1 MKKTII
7 ITAII
12 SLFSYSFVP
21 AQGFKINGTVTGLE
35 DGTWLYLR
43 IAKPEKKIDSA
54 KLKDGSF
61 TMSGRVDGQADE
73 LILYTNRYTNYVMFW
88 VENEEIN
95 MSLKAGEFKKGLIK
109 GSATEDENKHM
120 IAVKEQLTKRQDSL
134 VKALKADTNA
144 DTRKSL
150 QGQLKYTEE
159 QSRQFDRDYVRSH
172 PGSIISANLL
182 SIYASTW
189 GRDTTSALY
198 MHMSPEI
205 KETRQGQEVSDYIAL
220 NKNIKV
226 GDHFADFEQQDS
238 AGNKVK
244 LSSLKGKYILIDF
257 WASWCGPCRAE
268 NPTLVKTYQAYK
280 NKGFVILGVSLDD
293 NKVNWLSAL
302 KQDKLEWANV
312 SDLRGDKNRAALIYG
327 IMGIPDNFLIDDK
340 GIIIARNLRGE
351 KLEEKLKELMP

>member
-7 ITAII
+7 AITII
-12 SLFSYSFVP
+12 ILFSCGCVQ
-21 AQGFKINGTVTGLE
+21 AQGFKINGTVTGLQ

-43 IAKPEKKIDSA
+43 IGKPEKKIDSA
-54 KLKDGSF
+54 KLINGSF
-61 TMSGRVDGQADE
+61 TMSGRIAGKTDE
-73 LILYTNRYTNYVMFW
+73 LILYTNSYTNYVIFW
-88 VENEEIN
+88 VENNQID
-95 MSLKAGEFKKGLIK
+95 MILKAGEFKKGLIK
-109 GSATEDENKHM
+109 GSATEDENKRM
-120 IAVKEQLTKRQDSL
+120 FAAKEQLIKQQDSL
-134 VKALKADTNA
+134 AELFKADTNT
-144 DTRKSL
+144 DTRKRL
-150 QGQLKYTEE
+150 QVQLKNTEE

-172 PGSIISANLL
+172 RSSVISANLL

-198 MHMSPEI
+198 MHMSPEM
-205 KETRQGQEVSDYIAL
+205 KETRQGQDVSDYLAL
-220 NKNIKV
+220 NKNVKV

-238 AGNKVK
+238 AGKKVK

-268 NPTLVKTYQAYK
+268 NPKLVKTYHAYQ

-302 KQDKLEWANV
+302 KQDKLEWENV
-312 SDLRGDKNRAALIYG
+312 SDLRGDKNRASLIYG
-327 IMGIPDNFLIDDK
+327 IYSIPDNFLIDDK